1 MTKLR
6 IAAAASVLTLV
17 VGLAGYKL
25 STGTNNN
32 ETTNTVTVNSADV
45 VTSNGKADVK
55 ITTKEVLRIDAAP
68 SQIILLNTQVDAF
81 AVKLMKDKLERSREQ
96 GVTRMFIVIDSPGGS
111 VVDGADL
118 ISYMRSSNLQID
130 TVCVAICASMAAQ
143 IHQAGRNRLMA
154 EKSIL
159 MFHPASGGT
168 QGTLEQMLN
177 QLTMFKKY
185 VDRLDAEVAARS
197 KISYAEFKSL
207 LANELWLEAA
217 DALNMGFADKIAYVN
232 YSLGNEDGEEVYD
245 VRKEIAKTVVKDIK
259 DILKPLTTKQS
270 AETVREFK

>member
-1 MTKLR
+1 
-6 IAAAASVLTLV
+6 
-17 VGLAGYKL
+17 
-25 STGTNNN
+25 
-32 ETTNTVTVNSADV
+32 
-45 VTSNGKADVK
+45 
-55 ITTKEVLRIDAAP
+55 
-68 SQIILLNTQVDAF
+68 
-81 AVKLMKDKLERSREQ
+81 
-96 GVTRMFIVIDSPGGS
+96 
-111 VVDGADL
+111 
-118 ISYMRSSNLQID
+118 
-130 TVCVAICASMAAQ
+130 
-143 IHQAGRNRLMA
+143 RLMA

-259 DILKPLTTKQS
+259 DVLKPLTTKQS